1 MRKLATL
8 TVVGIIA
15 VLALANGASAT
26 TTEVR
31 TAEEAAAKL
40 PAAASVQQAE
50 ANQAAVAPSVKAA
63 IAAGHGRELLATTT
77 SPDVRA
83 DLLRYGQVTEV
94 HSPFSRFEKPA
105 NAPTGV
111 AARRHVRA
119 HAAGCYGSPWSVR
132 QLLVAGLQVAYV
144 FIRENGWCGEQ
155 GGQNR
160 ITYLSTPTYIN
171 WTWGPYCTTNYGTD
185 FSWDYW
191 PTWVHGFTKDTIGVP
206 YPWGCWGIRGIK
218 AVLRINA
225 GGYWDTYDDYGF

>member
-50 ANQAAVAPSVKAA
+50 VNQAAVAPSVKAA
-63 IAAGHGRELLATTT
+63 IAAGRGKELSETTT
-77 SPDVRA
+77 SPDVRV
-83 DLLRYGQVTEV
+83 DLLRYGKVTV
-94 HSPFSRFEKPA
+94 SNTHSPFSRFTKPV
-105 NAPTGV
+105 NAPV
-111 AARRHVRA
+111 AQTARA
-119 HAAGCYGSPWSVR
+119 HAAGCYGYVWSR
-132 QLLVAGLQVAYV
+132 QGASIYGAEVAWV
-144 FIRENGWCGEQ
+144 FFRENGWCGEQ

-160 ITYLSTPTYIN
+160 ITYLSTPTYAS

-185 FSWDYW
+185 FSWDWW
-191 PTWVHGFTKDTIGVP
+191 PTWVHGYTKDTIGVP
-206 YPWGCWGIRGIK
+206 YGFGCWGVKGEKTVI
-218 AVLRINA
+218 RINA
-225 GGYWDTYDDYGF
+225 GGYWDANNDYPF